1 MQNKFGFHMCKDYSG
16 EPYPVHEQ
24 VYVETTVENIGLAD
38 YEAETE
44 QETTLFNLETETVV
58 EEDPV

>member
-16 EPYPVHEQ
+16 EQHPTHDQ
-24 VYVETTVENIGLAD
+24 VYVETTVENIGMVN
-38 YEAETE
+38 YEAETV
-44 QETTLFNLETETVV
+44 QKITIFDLETETV